1 MCAFRATDVRTNN
14 VDFLP
19 TEDPTECHFG
29 ATAMDWNFI
38 LAELEN
44 PDDEELKHHLRENI
58 QPLSRLHTIV
68 DDKGFNLLHHAVL
81 KGLNGKVGVLI
92 DLFTSGAFEQNI
104 SYADQ
109 LLTTWINGRTH
120 EDKFTPLHFASFRGN
135 MNAIETL
142 INHGADV
149 HATN

>member
-1 MCAFRATDVRTNN
+1 
-14 VDFLP
+14 
-19 TEDPTECHFG
+19 
-29 ATAMDWNFI
+29 
-38 LAELEN
+38 
-44 PDDEELKHHLRENI
+44 
-58 QPLSRLHTIV
+58 V

-81 KGLNGKVGVLI
+81 KGLVGKVGVLI
-92 DLFTSGAFEQNI
+92 ELFKEGADEQNI

-120 EDKFTPLHFASFRGN
+120 SDKFTALHFASFRGS

-149 HATN
+149 HATNQFGLNMLHVAA